1 MTVAE
6 MTEVN
11 KKSSIMVNPVI
22 GKMQKH
28 FVQAEPGEKTATYGG
43 IALKTAY
50 MLLLTIVGV
59 ALYFVLHSVL
69 VTGVHAFQTGTIHV
83 HESFFDVTTN
93 MAETAVLIFAGF
105 MVLIMPMFAWGI
117 RPLIPVVG
125 TLYALAQGILIGFM
139 TNCLGVGYKW
149 IALLAMVLTLALVSV
164 MLFLYAKRIVKVN
177 KKFKAVIAI
186 LFFTAAFGGAITFVL
201 ELIPGLS
208 NIMDGLHTIAQDPI
222 IGLIFGVLFII
233 IGALFLL
240 ADFDSIEHCVDNHIA
255 KKYEWMAAWGLAYTV
270 IYLYL
275 KIFNLIVKLTN
286 KSESK

>member
-1 MTVAE
+1 MAE
-6 MTEVN
+6 MTVVN
-11 KKSSIMVNPVI
+11 KKPSVMVNPVI

-43 IALKTAY
+43 VAIKTAY
-50 MLLLTIVGV
+50 MLLLTVVGV

-69 VTGVHAFQTGTIHV
+69 VTGVHAFQVGTIHV
-83 HESFFDVTTN
+83 HESLFDVTTN
-93 MAETAVLIFAGF
+93 TAESAVLILAGF
-105 MVLIMPMFAWGI
+105 LVLIMPMFAWGI

-125 TLYALAQGILIGFM
+125 TLYGLAQGILIGFT
-139 TNCLGVGYKW
+139 TNCLGVDYKW

-186 LFFTAAFGGAITFVL
+186 LFFTAAFGGVIIFVL
-201 ELIPGLS
+201 RLIPGLS
-208 NIMDGLHTIAQDPI
+208 SIMDGLQTIMQDPV
-222 IGLIFGVLFII
+222 IGLVSGVLFII

-240 ADFDSIEHCVDNHIA
+240 ADFDSIEHCVENRMA

-275 KIFNLIVKLTN
+275 KIFNLIMKLTS
-286 KSESK
+286 KTESE

>member
-1 MTVAE
+1 MAE
-6 MTEVN
+6 MTAVN
-11 KKSSIMVNPVI
+11 RKPSMMVNPVI

-28 FVQAEPGEKTATYGG
+28 FVQAEPDEKTATYGG

-50 MLLLTIVGV
+50 MLLLTVVGV
-59 ALYFVLHSVL
+59 ALYFILHSVL
-69 VTGVHAFQTGTIHV
+69 VTGVHAFQEGTIHL
-83 HESFFDVTTN
+83 HEEFFDVTTN

-105 MVLIMPMFAWGI
+105 LVLVMPMFAWGI

-125 TLYALAQGILIGFM
+125 TLYGLAQGVLIGFT
-139 TNCLGVGYKW
+139 TNCLGADYKW

-164 MLFLYAKRIVKVN
+164 MLFLYSKQIVKVN
-177 KKFKAVIAI
+177 KKFKAVVTI

-201 ELIPGLS
+201 GLIPGLS
-208 NIMDGLHTIAQDPI
+208 SIMGGLQTILQDPL
-222 IGLIFGVLFII
+222 IGVISGVLFII

-240 ADFDSIEHCVDNHIA
+240 ADFDSIEHCVENRMS

-275 KIFNLIVKLTN
+275 KIFNLILRLTS
-286 KSESK
+286 KKESE